1 MKRNA
6 VGSLLLG
13 VGCAT
18 ALLAGEPPPLTLR
31 TVTQEGSA
39 PKFIETGSTVT
50 GLCPEMLAALER
62 IDKGLR
68 FQIDP
73 RPTPIK
79 RIESELRDGRIDV
92 VCALLETSQRNEMA
106 YRVSTPLYVLQ
117 ERLVGR
123 RDDAGVIQGLH
134 DLAQAGDLVV
144 TQSGASYADKLRRA
158 GVQVIETPGGSAVA
172 LRNVANKRAR
182 FYYTN
187 DLTGAYY
194 IHNEGLAE
202 QLRLHPG
209 VIQSSPSY
217 LWAAHQLD
225 ANTQRRL
232 EQAVAQARRS
242 GELERIYQRYV
253 REQP

>member
-1 MKRNA
+1 MKSTL
-6 VGSLLLG
+6 GCLLLG
-13 VGCAT
+13 MGYAA
-18 ALLAGEPPPLTLR
+18 ALLAGEPPHVTLR
-31 TVTQEGSA
+31 TLAQEGSA
-39 PKFIETGSTVT
+39 PKFIEAGGTVT

-79 RIESELRDGRIDV
+79 RIEAELRDGRIDV
-92 VCALLETSQRNEMA
+92 ACALLETSQRNEMA
-106 YRVSTPLYVLQ
+106 YRVSTPLFVLQ

-123 RDDAGVIQGLH
+123 RDDTGTIHGLQ

-158 GVQVIETPGGSAVA
+158 GVQVMETPGSSAVA

-187 DLTGAYY
+187 ELTGAYY
-194 IHNEGLAE
+194 IHSEGLSE

-209 VIQSSPSY
+209 VMQSSPSY
-217 LWAAHQLD
+217 LWAARQLD

-242 GELERIYQRYV
+242 GELERIYQRYT